1 MKSLRPLLF
10 VCLRYGLIAGGLMV
24 AFFIITYYA
33 GHHPLMIAPYLDFRI
48 VLLGMFIF
56 FALREFRERFNYGTL
71 HFFQGMIGSYVV
83 VMVACTVGSLGLL
96 LFASIERNFVSDYIT
111 AMTAYLKTFSEE
123 DIEAIGREVFERNL
137 SLLPATHSR
146 MLAISYFGQGLLIG
160 MFVSIIVSV
169 ILRKQ
174 PKTP

>member
-1 MKSLRPLLF
+1 MKSLKPLFL
-10 VCLRYGLIAGGLMV
+10 VCARYGLIAGGLMI
-24 AFFIITYYA
+24 AFLITTYYA

-48 VLLGMFIF
+48 VLLGTFIF
-56 FALREFRERFNYGTL
+56 FALREFRDRFNLGTL
-71 HFFQGMIGSYVV
+71 HFFQGMIGGYVV
-83 VMVACTVGSLGLL
+83 VVVAGVLGSLGLI
-96 LFASIERNFVSDYIT
+96 LFAEIEKDFVPDYIT

-123 DIEAIGREVFERNL
+123 DIKAIGKDVFERNL

-146 MLAISYFGQGLLIG
+146 MLAISYLGQGLLIG

>member
-1 MKSLRPLLF
+1 MKSLKPLLF
-10 VCLRYGLIAGGLMV
+10 VCVRYGLIAGGLMV
-24 AFFIITYYA
+24 AFFITTYYA

-48 VLLGMFIF
+48 VLLGTFIF
-56 FALREFRERFNYGTL
+56 FALREYRERFNYGTL
-71 HFFQGMIGSYVV
+71 HFYQGMVGSYVV
-83 VMVACTVGSLGLL
+83 VVVAGILGSLGLL
-96 LFASIERNFVSDYIT
+96 LFAAIEIDFVPDYVT
-111 AMTAYLKTFSEE
+111 EMTAYLKTFSPE
-123 DIEAIGREVFERNL
+123 DIEAIGKDVFERNL

-160 MFVSIIVSV
+160 MFVSIILSV